1 MSKLVLASKNTGK
14 IAELERLLSNLAA
27 DIKILGLADF
37 PDLPEVIESG
47 SSLSE
52 NAWLKAR
59 QISDFTN
66 LPALADDSGLFIDA
80 LNGDPGIYSAR
91 YAGYGGSDA
100 KMRDKLNIEKVLTQ
114 LANTPAGSRGAQFK
128 TVVAF
133 YQPAAGGHKVE
144 HQMLGELKGEIT
156 QQSHG
161 DNGFGYDPIFLPE
174 GFDKTLAQLS
184 PAVKDE
190 ISHRGRALR
199 AIAPLLLELL

>member
-14 IAELERLLSNLAA
+14 IVELERLLSNLAA
-27 DIKILGLADF
+27 DVKILGLADF
-37 PDLPEVIESG
+37 PDLPEVVESG
-47 SSLSE
+47 KSLSE
-52 NAWLKAR
+52 NAWLKAK
-59 QISDFTN
+59 QISDFTK

-91 YAGYGGSDA
+91 YAGYSGSDA
-100 KMRDKLNIEKVLTQ
+100 KVRDKLNIEKVLTQ

-133 YQPAAGGHKVE
+133 YQPAVGGQKAE
-144 HQMLGELKGEIT
+144 HQVLGELKGEIT
-156 QQSHG
+156 RQSQG

-199 AIAPLLLELL
+199 AIAPVLLELL